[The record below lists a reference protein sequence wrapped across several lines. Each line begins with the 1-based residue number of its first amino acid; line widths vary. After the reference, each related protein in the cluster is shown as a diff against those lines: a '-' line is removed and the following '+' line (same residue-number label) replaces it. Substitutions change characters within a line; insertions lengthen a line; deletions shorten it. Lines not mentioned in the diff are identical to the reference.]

1 MQFSIYKIY
10 KAMVRSSV
18 NYLNILFIFVLH
30 VWEFTIMYV
39 TALGA
44 CQAQEC
50 LKRDSDPLELDV
62 HRLLNWYMGSE
73 NWTSFFFL
81 QKQLL
86 LLSTEW
92 SFYPLLGKFWVWSCL
107 ESQLWMWWCDRSPA
121 SKKTNTTTWGVIL
134 FSRNSDMYLIT
145 LFFPKL
151 LFTIVLGN

>member
-73 NWTSFFFL
+73 NWTSFFFAKTAFAL
-81 QKQLL
+81 KYWVI
-86 LLSTEW
+86 LLSSPWEILSVNMSRKSVMNVMVW
-92 SFYPLLGKFWVWSCL
+92 PLTGIQENKHNYLGS
-107 ESQLWMWWCDRSPA
+107 
-121 SKKTNTTTWGVIL
+121 
-134 FSRNSDMYLIT
+134 NSV
-145 LFFPKL
+145 F
-151 LFTIVLGN
+151 